1 MIDIEALA
9 LDAESRIRAHVRE
22 TPIEASPIL
31 SELTGANVFLK
42 LENLQVT
49 NSFKARG
56 AFNRLLTLTPEEKS
70 RGFISASTGNHG
82 AGVAYAAKQ
91 LGINGIIFVPE
102 TASAVK
108 VENIRR
114 FGGEVRTFG
123 VEAGITELHA
133 RAYANKNGMPFVS
146 AYNDPV
152 VIGGQA
158 TIGVEILRQL
168 PTIHVVV
175 AAVGGGGLISGT
187 AGYLKAVR
195 PGVSAIGVSARNSM
209 ALAESV
215 RAGHIIET
223 EHLSTLA
230 DGVSGGLEPGSITF
244 DLCRALVDEFID
256 IEESD
261 IRSALRL
268 FIETHHLL
276 CEGAAALAIAGLLRA
291 RASVT
296 GKTAVV
302 VISGANI
309 SADTL
314 RSAL

>member
-1 MIDIEALA
+1 VIDLEALA
-9 LDAESRIRAHVRE
+9 RDAEARIRVHVRE
-22 TPIEASPIL
+22 TPIEASPVL
-31 SELTGANVFLK
+31 SEFAGANVYLK

-56 AFNRLLTLTPEEKS
+56 AFNKLISLTPEERS

-82 AGVAYAAKQ
+82 AGVAYAAKK
-91 LGINGIIFVPE
+91 LGIVGIIFVPE
-102 TASAVK
+102 NASAVK
-108 VENIRR
+108 IENIKR

-146 AYNDPV
+146 AYNDPL

-168 PTIHVVV
+168 PTIDVVV
-175 AAVGGGGLISGT
+175 AAIGGGGLISGI

-195 PGVSAIGVSARNSM
+195 PELGAIGVSARNSM
-209 ALAESV
+209 AMAESV
-215 RAGHIIET
+215 RAGRIVET
-223 EHLSTLA
+223 EHLATLA
-230 DGVSGGLEPGSITF
+230 DGVSGGLEPESITF

-268 FIETHHLL
+268 FIETHHML
-276 CEGAAALAIAGLLRA
+276 CEGAAALAIAGLLHA
-291 RASVT
+291 RTIVR
-296 GKTAVV
+296 GKTVVV

>member
-1 MIDIEALA
+1 MIDIQTLAHEA
-9 LDAESRIRAHVRE
+9 EGRIRAHVRE
-22 TPIEASPIL
+22 TPIEASPVL

-56 AFNRLLTLTPEEKS
+56 AFNRLLALTPEERS

-82 AGVAYAAKQ
+82 AGVAYAAKKI
-91 LGINGIIFVPE
+91 GIGGIIFVPE
-102 TASAVK
+102 NASAVK
-108 VENIRR
+108 IENIKR

-146 AYNDPV
+146 AYNDPL

-158 TIGVEILRQL
+158 TIGVEILQQL
-168 PTIHVVV
+168 PTINVIV
-175 AAVGGGGLISGT
+175 AAVGGGGLISGI

-195 PGVSAIGVSARNSM
+195 PKVCAIGVSARNSM
-209 ALAESV
+209 AMADSV

-223 EHLSTLA
+223 EHLATLA
-230 DGVSGGLEPGSITF
+230 DGVSGGLEPKSITF

-268 FIETHHLL
+268 FIESHHML

-291 RASVT
+291 RPSVS
-296 GKTAVV
+296 GKTVVV